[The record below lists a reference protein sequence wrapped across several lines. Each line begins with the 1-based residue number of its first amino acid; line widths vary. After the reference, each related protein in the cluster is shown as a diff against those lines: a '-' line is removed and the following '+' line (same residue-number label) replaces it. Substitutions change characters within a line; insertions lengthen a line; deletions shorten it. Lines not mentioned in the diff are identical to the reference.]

1 MFQFVFCRRK
11 VHVSQF
17 VSFHFFSEHFYLI
30 FNFFILL
37 YAFLDLKINDYILL
51 NFILFIYL
59 LFLTGPQGQQ
69 CYTLMGF
76 SILYKNSLLLLLL
89 LSKEVSKLNLFEAA
103 RCFIHMFL

>member
-1 MFQFVFCRRK
+1 M
-11 VHVSQF
+11 
-17 VSFHFFSEHFYLI
+17 
-30 FNFFILL
+30 

-89 LSKEVSKLNLFEAA
+89 LFIMAKGHDNTEPTSKLIQLQCVNIVVSFK
-103 RCFIHMFL
+103 

>member
-1 MFQFVFCRRK
+1 MNLSLWNPCFLFTTPRYYLNHNLKDSCVF
-11 VHVSQF
+11 
-17 VSFHFFSEHFYLI
+17 FFF
-30 FNFFILL
+30 FFCFFFILL

-76 SILYKNSLLLLLL
+76 NP
-89 LSKEVSKLNLFEAA
+89 V
-103 RCFIHMFL
+103 

>member
-1 MFQFVFCRRK
+1 M
-11 VHVSQF
+11 
-17 VSFHFFSEHFYLI
+17 
-30 FNFFILL
+30 

-89 LSKEVSKLNLFEAA
+89 LLLLLAAFTITSWAPPKCGALCGLNLYVSSSSAV
-103 RCFIHMFL
+103 LL

>member
-1 MFQFVFCRRK
+1 M
-11 VHVSQF
+11 
-17 VSFHFFSEHFYLI
+17 
-30 FNFFILL
+30 

-76 SILYKNSLLLLLL
+76 SILYKNLLLLLL
-89 LSKEVSKLNLFEAA
+89 LLLLFASEDDFFVS
-103 RCFIHMFL
+103 RFLCKR

>member
-1 MFQFVFCRRK
+1 MLQLT
-11 VHVSQF
+11 
-17 VSFHFFSEHFYLI
+17 LI
-30 FNFFILL
+30 GILFRAFLFNFNFFILL

-76 SILYKNSLLLLLL
+76 FNP
-89 LSKEVSKLNLFEAA
+89 V
-103 RCFIHMFL
+103 

>member
-1 MFQFVFCRRK
+1 M
-11 VHVSQF
+11 
-17 VSFHFFSEHFYLI
+17 
-30 FNFFILL
+30 

-76 SILYKNSLLLLLL
+76 SILYK
-89 LSKEVSKLNLFEAA
+89 KFVIIIIIIIIIIEIDFD
-103 RCFIHMFL
+103 

>member
-1 MFQFVFCRRK
+1 MEVQN
-11 VHVSQF
+11 HA
-17 VSFHFFSEHFYLI
+17 
-30 FNFFILL
+30 L

-89 LSKEVSKLNLFEAA
+89 LLCLAKF
-103 RCFIHMFL
+103 MPG

>member
-1 MFQFVFCRRK
+1 MRTGNGKDHDRRIDVYFARKNLEPK
-11 VHVSQF
+11 VNSKNTGD
-17 VSFHFFSEHFYLI
+17 L
-30 FNFFILL
+30 
-37 YAFLDLKINDYILL
+37 FLDLKINDYILL

-89 LSKEVSKLNLFEAA
+89 LLL
-103 RCFIHMFL
+103 

>member
-1 MFQFVFCRRK
+1 M
-11 VHVSQF
+11 
-17 VSFHFFSEHFYLI
+17 
-30 FNFFILL
+30 

-89 LSKEVSKLNLFEAA
+89 LLIYMLQKEINFKIFTGEPGGLKVEYI
-103 RCFIHMFL
+103 R

>member
-1 MFQFVFCRRK
+1 M
-11 VHVSQF
+11 
-17 VSFHFFSEHFYLI
+17 
-30 FNFFILL
+30 

-76 SILYKNSLLLLLL
+76 SILYKKFVIIIIIINEVSLLEFSLRRCVTNQIALAY
-89 LSKEVSKLNLFEAA
+89 EV
-103 RCFIHMFL
+103 FLKY

>member
-1 MFQFVFCRRK
+1 MVIGILFRAFLFN
-11 VHVSQF
+11 
-17 VSFHFFSEHFYLI
+17 

-37 YAFLDLKINDYILL
+37 YAFLDLKIYDYILL

-89 LSKEVSKLNLFEAA
+89 LL
-103 RCFIHMFL
+103 

>member
-1 MFQFVFCRRK
+1 MLGCK
-11 VHVSQF
+11 GL
-17 VSFHFFSEHFYLI
+17 SFFFFFFI
-30 FNFFILL
+30 FNFFFFILL

-76 SILYKNSLLLLLL
+76 NP
-89 LSKEVSKLNLFEAA
+89 V
-103 RCFIHMFL
+103 

>member
-1 MFQFVFCRRK
+1 M
-11 VHVSQF
+11 
-17 VSFHFFSEHFYLI
+17 
-30 FNFFILL
+30 

-89 LSKEVSKLNLFEAA
+89 LSRASQRSEGLGVLLPPGFCIQNGEYTNINWIKKKVGCIGMEAIGSTS
-103 RCFIHMFL
+103 RHFSSDI

>member
-1 MFQFVFCRRK
+1 M
-11 VHVSQF
+11 
-17 VSFHFFSEHFYLI
+17 
-30 FNFFILL
+30 

-89 LSKEVSKLNLFEAA
+89 LLLVKACLAQETLDLFVIIKITA
-103 RCFIHMFL
+103 

>member
-1 MFQFVFCRRK
+1 MFPL
-11 VHVSQF
+11 S
-17 VSFHFFSEHFYLI
+17 YLI

-89 LSKEVSKLNLFEAA
+89 LLLFPLVTPL
-103 RCFIHMFL
+103 HSHPSHPS

>member
-1 MFQFVFCRRK
+1 MIDV
-11 VHVSQF
+11 
-17 VSFHFFSEHFYLI
+17 
-30 FNFFILL
+30 LL

-89 LSKEVSKLNLFEAA
+89 LIDFCDVEMKSRHYLKFS
-103 RCFIHMFL
+103 